1 MLFNSFSFL
10 IFLPI
15 VLIVFYILPTRVRYI
30 WLLLTSYYFYMCWN
44 PKYVVLLLSSTLITY
59 LCGLFIPRIKTVSRK
74 KLLIAAGITVNLLIL
89 GVFKYLDF
97 AFEIVGDI
105 ASRAGFTAPENK
117 LSLLLPVGISFYTF
131 QAIGYIVDVYRGEI
145 EPQKN
150 FAKYAL
156 FVSFF
161 PQLVAGPIERSGNL
175 LKQIEDIKNK
185 KYFEPKNIEEGF
197 IVALFGY
204 VLKMIIADRAAVY
217 VDTVYDPENFAMYT
231 GIKALLAIVLFSVQI
246 YCDFAGYT
254 YIAIGSAKMLGIELR
269 ENFHMPYMA
278 VSVKDFWDRWHI
290 SLSTWFRDYLY
301 FPLGGSRKG
310 KIRKYINIFIVFLLS
325 GLWHGAGYHFIVW
338 GCIHGLFRVVGELT
352 EKIRFKLYEKAKIK
366 TDVTSF
372 RIGRRLITFL
382 LVTIAWVFF
391 RANSV
396 NQAGLMI
403 KNAFSVWNP
412 WVLTDGSLMEMGV
425 DALDWNVLIVFLA
438 GLLVVDI
445 LREKSIDIKKW
456 IMTQNVLFRWIVY
469 YIIVIAIII
478 WGVYGQGYNANAF
491 IYFQF

>member
-15 VLIVFYILPTRVRYI
+15 VLIVFYILPPRIRYI
-30 WLLLTSYYFYMCWN
+30 WLLVTSYYFYMCWN
-44 PKYVVLLLSSTLITY
+44 PKYVLLLFSSTLITY
-59 LCGLFIPRIKTVSRK
+59 LCGLFIPKIKK
-74 KLLIAAGITVNLLIL
+74 KSGKKALIAAGITVNLLIL

-97 AFEIVGDI
+97 FYNILGDI
-105 ASRAGFTAPENK
+105 TSKIGIQVPEK
-117 LSLLLPVGISFYTF
+117 TLSLLLPVGISFYTF

-161 PQLVAGPIERSGNL
+161 PQLVAGPIERSKNL
-175 LKQIEDIKNK
+175 LAQIEGIKDK
-185 KYFEPKNIEEGF
+185 KYFDPRNIEEGF
-197 IVALFGY
+197 VVALFGFI
-204 VLKMIIADRAAVY
+204 LKMIIADRAAVY
-217 VDTVYDPENFAMYT
+217 VDALYDPEMFGMYT
-231 GIKALLAIVLFSVQI
+231 GFQSLIGIMLFSVQI

-254 YIAIGSAKMLGIELR
+254 YIAIGSAKMLGIDLR

-278 VSVKDFWDRWHI
+278 VSIKDFWDRWHI

-338 GCIHGLFRVVGELT
+338 GCIHGLLRIVGELT
-352 EKIRFKLYEKAKIK
+352 EKARFKLYNLAKIK

-372 RIGRRLITFL
+372 RIGRRIITFM
-382 LVTIAWVFF
+382 LVTLAWVFF
-391 RANSV
+391 RADSIG
-396 NQAGLMI
+396 QAAIVI
-403 KNAFSVWNP
+403 KNTFTSWNP
-412 WVLTDGSLMEMGV
+412 WVLTDGSLMNMGV
-425 DALDWNVLIVFLA
+425 DALDWNVLIVFLL
-438 GLLVVDI
+438 GLLIVDI
-445 LREKSIDIKKW
+445 LREKSIDVKKW
-456 IMTQNVLFRWIVY
+456 IIGQNVVFRWVVY
-469 YIIVIAIII
+469 YAAIIALVI
-478 WGVYGQGYNANAF
+478 WGVYGQGYDANAF